1 MSTHLYSQRKHSP
14 YLQAVDR
21 QPRGLGRSDL
31 SPFFASP
38 TAFPSFISDIV
49 DHFASKDFDSI
60 VALDAVGFVVAGAL
74 AAKVGKPVVLCR
86 KEGKLPLHEEEIART
101 EELVDY
107 SKKTKRFEIRK
118 DLLTPG
124 KSLIKLIVSASRGF
138 PGELE
143 EGQQEQMEERR
154 EGEMSSRAQHVR
166 PPS

>member
-1 MSTHLYSQRKHSP
+1 MSSHLYSTSRRSS

-21 QPRGLGRSDL
+21 QPRSLGRSDL

-38 TAFPSFISDIV
+38 TAFPSFVEDIV
-49 DHFASKDFDSI
+49 NHFSQKEVDSI
-60 VALDAVGFVVAGAL
+60 IALDAVGFVVAGAV
-74 AAKVGKPVVLCR
+74 AAKMGKPIALCR

-124 KSLIKLIVSASRGF
+124 ELDSRPYSSLWSESIFG
-138 PGELE
+138 
-143 EGQQEQMEERR
+143 
-154 EGEMSSRAQHVR
+154 
-166 PPS
+166 